1 MNKTFMDTLCA
12 LHSMSDQKS
21 MMFVDYVMKKY
32 FTNQKETMLVSE
44 AVPYLD
50 TNDKEELEE
59 IVNRAF
65 YKAS

>member
-21 MMFVDYVMKKY
+21 MMFIDYVMKKY
-32 FTNQKETMLVSE
+32 FSSQKEWMLLSD
-44 AVPYLD
+44 AVPYLEPG
-50 TNDKEELEE
+50 DKEELEE
-59 IVNRAF
+59 IIDKAF